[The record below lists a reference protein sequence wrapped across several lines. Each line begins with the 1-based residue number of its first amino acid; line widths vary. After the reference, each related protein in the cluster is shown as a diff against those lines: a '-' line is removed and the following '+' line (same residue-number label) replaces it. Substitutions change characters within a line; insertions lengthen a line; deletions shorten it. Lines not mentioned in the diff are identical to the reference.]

1 MEKELYKKLNLIPH
15 LKNNLYFVYL
25 NKKQNSSKEILRYSN
40 IKISSSDIDKVTSIS
55 KQMIVT
61 KSQQE
66 FNVLLDHHEEILSSV
81 LKRDTIKTELFSDFE
96 GSIKSLGAWGGDFI
110 LSSSK
115 SNPSDY
121 FTSKGFSR
129 VINYS
134 DMVNNKSFDYL

>member
-1 MEKELYKKLNLIPH
+1 
-15 LKNNLYFVYL
+15 
-25 NKKQNSSKEILRYSN
+25 
-40 IKISSSDIDKVTSIS
+40 
-55 KQMIVT
+55 MIVT

-66 FNVLLDHHEEILSSV
+66 FNVLLDYHEEILSSV
-81 LKRDTIKTELFSDFE
+81 LKRDTIRTELFSDFE

-121 FTSKGFSR
+121 FISKGFSR